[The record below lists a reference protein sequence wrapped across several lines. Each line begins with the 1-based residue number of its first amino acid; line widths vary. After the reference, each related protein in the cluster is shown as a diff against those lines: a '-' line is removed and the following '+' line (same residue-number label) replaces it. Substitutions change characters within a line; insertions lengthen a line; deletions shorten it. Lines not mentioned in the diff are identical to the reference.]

1 MKKLLLLAAI
11 ATLALA
17 AVAAEQ
23 PKEPEKK
30 DGQEQPKDGDKK
42 KAKKPVIFKPTEELS
57 EDFSVPF
64 PTDI

>member
-1 MKKLLLLAAI
+1 MKKRLAFVTAALL
-11 ATLALA
+11 TLA

-30 DGQEQPKDGDKK
+30 DGQEQSKENDKK

-57 EDFSVPF
+57 EDYSVPF